1 MAIKTTLNYSP
12 NFDPKKRKTNQ
23 IKFLIFHYTGM
34 KTEKAAINRLTDI
47 KSRVSAHY
55 LIKQNG
61 EIITLVPDLYTAWHA
76 GKSVWKNYT
85 SLNKDSIGIEIV
97 NPGHDIN
104 YKKFSKIQLA
114 ALVRLSKFLIK
125 KYRINSKNILG
136 HSDIAPERKKD
147 PGEKFPWKLLS
158 KKKIGYWHNLNQNEL
173 IKNRNLKTS
182 SKEKNLFL
190 TNLFKIGYQKK
201 FLYNSNFNRISFD
214 QIISKAFQRRFRP
227 EIINGKIDQ
236 ECLLI
241 SQNLVKK

>member
-23 IKFLIFHYTGM
+23 IKFLILHYTGM

-47 KSRVSAHY
+47 ESRVSAHY

-76 GKSVWKNYT
+76 GKSVWKNYS

-104 YKKFSKIQLA
+104 YKEFSKIQLA

-201 FLYNSNFNRISFD
+201 FLYNSNFNHISFD

>member
-47 KSRVSAHY
+47 RSRVSAHY

-76 GKSVWKNYT
+76 GKSVWKNYS

>member
-47 KSRVSAHY
+47 ESRVSAHY

-61 EIITLVPDLYTAWHA
+61 EIITLVPDLYIAWHA
-76 GKSVWKNYT
+76 GKSVWKNYS

-158 KKKIGYWHNLNQNEL
+158 KEKIGYWHNLNQNEL

-201 FLYNSNFNRISFD
+201 FLYNSNFNPINFD

-227 EIINGKIDQ
+227 EIVNGKIDQ

>member
-34 KTEKAAINRLTDI
+34 KTEKAAIDRLTDI

-76 GKSVWKNYT
+76 GKSVWKNYS

-104 YKKFSKIQLA
+104 YKKFSKIQLRT
-114 ALVRLSKFLIK
+114 LIRLSKFLIK
-125 KYRINSKNILG
+125 KYRINLKNILG

-173 IKNRNLKTS
+173 IKNRNLETS

-241 SQNLVKK
+241 SQNLLKK

>member
-34 KTEKAAINRLTDI
+34 KTEKAAIDRLTDI

-125 KYRINSKNILG
+125 KYRINLKNILG

>member
-47 KSRVSAHY
+47 RSRVSAHY

-76 GKSVWKNYT
+76 GKSVWKNYS

-104 YKKFSKIQLA
+104 YKKFSKIQLRT
-114 ALVRLSKFLIK
+114 LIRLSKFLIK
-125 KYRINSKNILG
+125 KYRINLKNILG

>member
-34 KTEKAAINRLTDI
+34 KTEKAAIDRLTDI

-76 GKSVWKNYT
+76 GKSVWKNYS

-125 KYRINSKNILG
+125 KYRINLKNILG

-201 FLYNSNFNRISFD
+201 FLYNSNFNHKSFD

>member
-1 MAIKTTLNYSP
+1 MAIKTSLNYSP
-12 NFDPKKRKTNQ
+12 NFDPKKRKTNK

-125 KYRINSKNILG
+125 KYRINLKNILG

-158 KKKIGYWHNLNQNEL
+158 KKNIGYWHNLNQNEL

-201 FLYNSNFNRISFD
+201 FLYNSNFNCISFD
-214 QIISKAFQRRFRP
+214 QVISKAFQRRFRP
-227 EIINGKIDQ
+227 EIVNGKIDK
-236 ECLLI
+236 ECLII
-241 SQNLVKK
+241 SQNLIKR